1 MKNFLFKYVIFNLV
15 IVFLSYILKSDVVS
29 ISVLSMIQ
37 ISYVSLCIYRVAPI
51 KLSMGLLFFIILF
64 LFHSGHNILY
74 LQGASISDFWNM
86 TFCSISDYTNAQIF
100 VQLSILFIS
109 LGYMLVSVDT
119 RKFLVCRLDQINH
132 RPFLLL
138 FLFTVPLFVMFKL
151 MQVEVA
157 EAEGYHA
164 TYALANNPLFHYG
177 YTFIEICPSLASI
190 MCLLYKNKP
199 KIQYVLAAFV
209 IVFGTYTMISG
220 HRISALVQILTFA
233 VVYYGAVANI
243 TKKSIVLF
251 ILAGMFYFIFLPMVS
266 HLRTYG
272 QVDMEHMTEMY
283 QAQNSGE
290 EVSDNS
296 FLIEFGGTVVSLIY
310 PMKYAGFSYN
320 YMYGSTYLLELVNIL
335 PKKPKFIVE
344 TTFYQ
349 NAMVFVDN
357 LPSFVRFALGG
368 SILGEL
374 YSNFSWYGCLF
385 AFLIGVLLKYVDT
398 AIATIKKYGQLSY
411 WSIMLI
417 LWIPHII
424 MWIRGYFQ
432 GFISFIMIIIY
443 IVWRL
448 SLRKKQL

>member
-1 MKNFLFKYVIFNLV
+1 MKIFIFRYILLNLI

-29 ISVLSMIQ
+29 ISVLSLIQ
-37 ISYVSLCIYRVAPI
+37 ISYVLLCIYRVAPI
-51 KLSMGLLFFIILF
+51 KLSMGLLFFVILF

-86 TFCSISDYTNAQIF
+86 TFCSISDYTIAQIF
-100 VQLSILFIS
+100 IQLSILIIS
-109 LGYMLVSVDT
+109 LGYMMVKVDT
-119 RKFLVCRLDQINH
+119 QKFSVCSIDQIKK
-132 RPFLLL
+132 RPFLLF
-138 FLFTVPLFVMFKL
+138 FLFTVPLFVMSKL
-151 MQVEVA
+151 MQIEVA

-177 YTFIEICPSLASI
+177 YIFIEICPSLASI
-190 MCLLYKNKP
+190 MCLLYKDKP
-199 KIQYVLAAFV
+199 KIQFALAAFV

-220 HRISALVQILTFA
+220 HRISALVQIITFA
-233 VVYYGAVANI
+233 IVYYGTVADI
-243 TKKSIVLF
+243 TKKTIVVFL
-251 ILAGMFYFIFLPMVS
+251 IAGMFYFTFLPMVS
-266 HLRTYG
+266 YLRTYG

-283 QAQNSGE
+283 QAQRSGE

-296 FLIEFGGTVVSLIY
+296 FLVEFGGTVVSLIY
-310 PMKYAGFSYN
+310 PMKYAGTAYN
-320 YMYGSTYLLELVNIL
+320 YMYGTTYLLEPINIL

-344 TTFYQ
+344 TDFYK

-357 LPSFVRFALGG
+357 LPSIVRLALGG

-374 YSNFSWYGCLF
+374 YSNFSWFGCLF
-385 AFLIGVLLKYVDT
+385 AFMIGVLLKYVDT
-398 AIATIKKYGQLSY
+398 AIATIKKYGKLSY

-417 LWIPHII
+417 LWIPHIF

-443 IVWRL
+443 MVWRL
-448 SLRKKQL
+448 SLRKK